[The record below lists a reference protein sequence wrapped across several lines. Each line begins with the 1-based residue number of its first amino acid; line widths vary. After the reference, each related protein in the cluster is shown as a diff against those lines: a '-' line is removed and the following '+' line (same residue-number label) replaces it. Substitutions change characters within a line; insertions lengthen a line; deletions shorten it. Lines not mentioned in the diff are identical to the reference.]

1 MLDASLQEKFK
12 EEIQNCIKQDAS
24 MIENLRE
31 EIRCLKDGV
40 KRIQPRTTTSI
51 ALVATD
57 GGNIDLHFDPY
68 LIQIIRVVDSSN
80 NSYCLEVISPSTSL
94 ADLDKRHIEGGE
106 IKTPLGHMMA
116 YLGVRSLCDL
126 SSMIRPTAKG
136 SPVSPTWI
144 SVYRELMEWAILF
157 ALLQKDYG
165 TDTLIL
171 WDGLLRSKVFKK
183 DLFHKLLEGI
193 AERIEEQNRKKRKI
207 FLAGIAKRSKV
218 LERYRLA
225 LALEK
230 ILTTDYP
237 AYVEIPREIEEK
249 AYIWTEY
256 ARGDDRYIEGGEI
269 NKFVGGKMFFAK
281 FGSHPWDP
289 IWPVDIFQKQTDE
302 APIIFGSMLADAQN
316 GFPVPFYPRSL
327 QKAHE
332 NAALVDFDRAILQG
346 YILDAI
352 GNSLGKDKQMLDAL
366 MLQDLDPSQY
376 RYSKG

>member
-1 MLDASLQEKFK
+1 MLDASLQGALKK
-12 EEIQNCIKQDAS
+12 EIQNCIEQNAYLL
-24 MIENLRE
+24 ENLRE
-31 EIRCLKDGV
+31 EIRCLKDSV
-40 KRIQPRTTTSI
+40 RKIQPRTTTSI

-94 ADLDKRHIEGGE
+94 EELNKRHIDGNQ
-106 IKTPLGHMMA
+106 IKTPLGQMMA

-126 SSMIRPTAKG
+126 SPMIRLTAKG

-144 SVYRELMEWAILF
+144 SVYRGLMEWAILF

-171 WDGLLRSKVFKK
+171 WDGLLRSKIFSG
-183 DLFHKLLEGI
+183 DLFHKLLQGI
-193 AERIEEQNRKKRKI
+193 AQRIDEQKKKNRKI
-207 FLAGIAKRSKV
+207 YLAGIAKRSKV

-225 LALEK
+225 LALGK

-237 AYVEIPREIEEK
+237 AYVEVPREIEEK

-256 ARGDDRYIEGGEI
+256 ARGDDRYIAGGEI
-269 NKFVGGKMFFAK
+269 NKFVGGKMFLAK

-332 NAALVDFDRAILQG
+332 NAALVDFDRTILQG
-346 YILDAI
+346 YILEAI
-352 GNSLGKDKQMLDAL
+352 RTNLNDDKQILDTL